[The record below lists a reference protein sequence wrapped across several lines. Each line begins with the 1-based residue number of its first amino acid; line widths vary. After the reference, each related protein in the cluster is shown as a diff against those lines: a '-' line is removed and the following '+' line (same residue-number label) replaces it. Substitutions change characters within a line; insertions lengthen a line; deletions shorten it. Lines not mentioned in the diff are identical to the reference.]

1 MSREARG
8 TGLRLAVAGLRFR
21 RSTAA
26 VVLVLGTVASAA
38 AVVAPLY
45 SRAAEESVLRS
56 TLAAEDAFTLAVQLQ
71 APPGSGAGR
80 GQVDQGLQPSGARGV
95 EEARSQLPAPSFGLP
110 RLAYAGDGTF
120 APAAGPFRGGHVAG
134 QLVEREGACAHVAL
148 TAGHCPVTRNEA
160 LVSGRSLRLV
170 GGRLGAR
177 LPLILDGTA
186 TEDGA
191 DRPVALQVV
200 GVFDPPTS
208 VQSSYWAGR
217 PYFASFY
224 PQASTRGLQE
234 VPPTADP
241 VFVGPGTAAAA
252 QLTTWTVDTPLLP
265 SQVRLGDTGRLQS
278 QLDGLFRLAQQQ
290 QLITTSRLP
299 AALRQADAGRRLVR
313 VASPLAVTQ
322 LVLLSWWALSLVVGA
337 AAEERSPE
345 LGLAKLRGLSSGS
358 TTRFGLAEVLLLLL
372 LAAPAGTLIGYL
384 AVRRAAPHVFAPGTT
399 VAFGWPVALTVLVAV
414 AGGLVTAAL
423 SSRQVLRRPVTEL
436 LRRVPPRRRRR
447 AGLAEVVVG
456 VLAVAGVIQLA
467 GDRGGPPSP
476 LALLAPG
483 LVAIAGGLLA
493 GRLLVAIARRRST
506 AALRRGR
513 AGAAA
518 GWAGIARRPG
528 SARIAS
534 VLAVATCLLLVGVQ
548 AWAVA
553 QRNRFERSAAETGAD
568 VVLHTRA
575 ASSRL
580 LLTAVRAADPGGRYA
595 MAVVEAPANDTS
607 TRLLAVDA
615 TRADQVLLWGAPAD
629 RPGPLGPVLHPAL
642 PDPLP
647 LGPGRLA
654 VTVDLQQVDSPSP
667 LRLSARLDVDGTS
680 TRLALGTLRPGTA
693 TYGAQLPAA
702 CHPDSCQLGALAVG
716 HPGTDIQAANARL
729 ELRTVT
735 VGAAALP
742 TGFDDPRSWRPG
754 APTVGGPQV
763 VLRAGASLSVQV
775 HTPGGP
781 DAEVVRANAPEPLP
795 AVVGRDAVGD
805 SAGPQAGTGLTG
817 STTRFDVI
825 RAVGHVP
832 RGGTGAALVDLDLAL
847 RLTADGGPG
856 DGEVWLSRD
865 DRSAE
870 RDLQVALLSRG
881 VTVTGRETRGALER
895 GYAGDGAVLAL
906 RLLLVCGAAAV
917 LVAVGALGVGAWVGG
932 RQRSYEVAALRV
944 VGIPRRTVRRL
955 LLLDSAGTVLLA
967 LVCGAVAALIAVVAV
982 LPVLPEFDAPSTWVA
997 VRYAPDLP
1005 AAAGALGALLLLL
1018 LVAAVAV
1025 AGLQLRAGRS
1035 DRLREGV
1042 R

>member
-1 MSREARG
+1 MRREARG
-8 TGLRLAVAGLRFR
+8 TGLRLALAGLRFR

-56 TLAAEDAFTLAVQLQ
+56 TLASEDAFTLAVQLQ
-71 APPGSGAGR
+71 VPPGGAVGQ
-80 GQVDQGLQPSGARGV
+80 GQVAPATRLTGARGV
-95 EEARSQLPAPSFGLP
+95 ETARSQLLPPAFGPP
-110 RLAYAGDGTF
+110 RLAYTGDGTF
-120 APAAGPFRGGHVAG
+120 SPAAGPFRGGEVTG
-134 QLVEREGACAHVAL
+134 TLVEREGVCANVAL
-148 TAGHCPVTRNEA
+148 TAGRCPASPNEA
-160 LVSGRSLRLV
+160 LVSGRSLSLV
-170 GGRLGAR
+170 GGRLGR
-177 LPLILDGTA
+177 PLPLVLAGTG
-186 TEDGA
+186 TVDGA
-191 DRPVALQVV
+191 QRTLALQVV
-200 GVFDPPTS
+200 GVFDPPMS
-208 VQSSYWAGR
+208 VQSPYWAGR

-224 PQASTRGLQE
+224 PQASTRGLHE

-252 QLTTWTVDTPLLP
+252 GVTTWTVDTPLLP
-265 SQVRLGDTGRLQS
+265 SQVRLGVTGRLQG
-278 QLDGLFRLAQQQ
+278 QVDGLFHVAQQN
-290 QLITTSRLP
+290 QLTVTSQLP
-299 AALRQADAGRRLVR
+299 AALGHADAGRRLVR
-313 VASPLAVTQ
+313 IASPLAVTQ

-372 LAAPAGTLIGYL
+372 LAAPAGTLLGYL
-384 AVRRAAPHVFAPGTT
+384 AVRGAAPRVFAAGTT
-399 VAFGWPVALTVLVAV
+399 VALGWSVLLTVLVAV

-456 VLAVAGVIQLA
+456 VLAVAGVVQLT
-467 GDRGGPPSP
+467 GDRGGQPSP

-493 GRLLVAIARRRST
+493 GRLLVAVARRRS
-506 AALRRGR
+506 AVALRRGR

-553 QRNRFERSAAETGAD
+553 QRNRFERSAAETGAN

-575 ASSRL
+575 ASGRA

-595 MAVVEAPANDTS
+595 MAVIEAPTNNTS

-615 TRADQVLLWGAPAD
+615 TRADRILLWGAPAD
-629 RPGPLGPVLHPAL
+629 RPGPLGSVLHPAL

-667 LRLSARLDVDGTS
+667 LRLSARLDLGTTS
-680 TRLALGTLRPGTA
+680 VRLALGTLRPGIA
-693 TYGAQLPAA
+693 TYGAQLPAG
-702 CHPDSCQLGALAVG
+702 CRPGSCQLGALAVS
-716 HPGTDIQAANARL
+716 HPGTDIQAASARL
-729 ELRTVT
+729 ELRAVT
-735 VGAAALP
+735 LGSVALP
-742 TGFDDPRSWRPG
+742 PSFEDPRAWRPG
-754 APTVGGPQV
+754 TPTVGGPQV
-763 VLRAGASLSVQV
+763 VLHPGPVLGVEV
-775 HTPGGP
+775 HAPGGP
-781 DAEVVRANAPEPLP
+781 DAEIVRGDAPEPLP
-795 AVVGRDAVGD
+795 AVVGRDALGD
-805 SAGPQAGTGLTG
+805 SRGPQAGTGLTG
-817 STTRFDVI
+817 STTRYDVTT
-825 RAVGHVP
+825 AVAHVP
-832 RGGTGAALVDLDLAL
+832 RGGTDAALVDLDLAL
-847 RLTADGGPG
+847 RLTSDGGPG

-870 RDLQVALLSRG
+870 HSLQAALLSRG

-895 GYAGDGAVLAL
+895 RYAGGGAVLAL

-917 LVAVGALGVGAWVGG
+917 LVAVGALAVGAWVGG

-944 VGIPRRTVRRL
+944 VGVPRRTVRRL
-955 LLLDSAGTVLLA
+955 LLLDNVGTVLVALA
-967 LVCGAVAALIAVVAV
+967 CGTVAALIAVIAV

-1005 AAAGALGALLLLL
+1005 TAADALGALLLLL
-1018 LVAAVAV
+1018 LVAAAAV